1 MQAAGKPVCFPIGQS
16 TTVRNL
22 NVLRRCARDA
32 QRKFCRDTTE
42 TEITACCSWSEEQGW
57 VMIALSPEKRL
68 PRSRLIWCMV
78 TEVSDGSVRGILLEK
93 TFAPA
98 CPVTL

>member
-1 MQAAGKPVCFPIGQS
+1 
-16 TTVRNL
+16 
-22 NVLRRCARDA
+22 
-32 QRKFCRDTTE
+32 
-42 TEITACCSWSEEQGW
+42 
-57 VMIALSPEKRL
+57 MIALSPEKRL